1 MAAQLAGQARLL
13 RSGGAQFVHLGGMC
27 VESLPL
33 ELKVELSTSASLL
46 GAAPPATHVPFH
58 PAYIPVEPAPPERK
72 TPVRIRLDL
81 QRPAATNLRRHML
94 RALRGFTV
102 LVAERRVVDRIVA
115 RVQPPERDRLDTLFV
130 GSGPECL
137 SAIAS
142 PAFTES
148 VEHRPIGFVDSHVP
162 STPGALGDLR
172 DFSLLLAGSGAQV

>member
-33 ELKVELSTSASLL
+33 ELKAELSTSASLL
-46 GAAPPATHVPFH
+46 GAAPPATHAPFH

-81 QRPAATNLRRHML
+81 QRRAATNLRRHML
-94 RALRGFTV
+94 RALRRFPV
-102 LVAERRVVDRIVA
+102 LVVDRIVA

-172 DFSLLLAGSGAQV
+172 DFSLLLAGSGAQVVVVCG